1 MTAATLAKIRAA
13 AGLTQAELAEKLG
26 VHLRTVQKWEGNERA
41 IPEPIVKLLAI
52 LFPPAPPPPKKGRK
66 PK

>member
-1 MTAATLAKIRAA
+1 MNAATLAKIRAA

-26 VHLRTVQKWEGNERA
+26 VHLRTVQKWEGAERS

-52 LFPPAPPPPKKGRK
+52 LFPPPPPIPKKGRK